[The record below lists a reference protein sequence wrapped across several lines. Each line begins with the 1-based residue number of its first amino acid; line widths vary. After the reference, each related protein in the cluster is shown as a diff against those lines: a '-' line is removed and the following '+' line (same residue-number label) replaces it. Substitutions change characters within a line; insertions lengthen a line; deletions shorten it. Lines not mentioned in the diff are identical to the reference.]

1 MLSVSDLQC
10 IRGDR
15 CLFENLTFELNA
27 GELLHLHGHN
37 GSGKTTLMRTLC
49 GLVQPAAG
57 QINWNGENISK
68 LQEDFT
74 RHVMYLGH
82 KNAIKDDL
90 TGVENLLTSSLL
102 DGAVQQSAAAWK
114 ALEEMGLRGFE
125 DLPTKVLSQGQK
137 KRVALSRLLLTE
149 TRLWVLDEPF
159 VALDKAA
166 VAHLQDVIR
175 RHVAN
180 GGMVILTTHQDVE
193 LTSGTVRELKLGWKI
208 EHG

>member
-15 CLFENLTFELNA
+15 CLFENLSFELNA